1 MKLITRDTDYAIR
14 ALSCVAGS
22 KDKVFTVDDL
32 SQRLDVPKPYLRKI
46 LQILNKSGILKSF
59 KGRGGGFS
67 LMVDPEKISIF
78 NLIEIFQGPFQLSE
92 HLFKGEKC
100 PMVRTCRLKKKLDL
114 VERVI
119 MKELKFFTIESMIK
133 KK

>member
-1 MKLITRDTDYAIR
+1 MKLITRDTDYAVR
-14 ALSCVAGS
+14 ALSCIAGS
-22 KDKVFTVDDL
+22 GDKVFTVDDL
-32 SQRLDVPKPYLRKI
+32 SEKLSMPRPYLRKI
-46 LQILNKSGILKSF
+46 LQILNRKGILKSF

-67 LMVDPEKISIF
+67 LVVDPRKISIF
-78 NLIEIFQGPFQLSE
+78 DLMEIFQGSFQLSE

-100 PMVRTCRLKKKLDL
+100 PMIRACKLKKKLDL

-119 MKELKFFTIESMIK
+119 IKELKFFTIESMLK